1 MDKRDFGGVQV
12 PVYGQGTWKFHG
24 GPESLR
30 AGLDLGLTH
39 VDTAELYSGA
49 EEIIA
54 KAIDGRRDEVFLV
67 SKVMPQH
74 ASRKGTLTACDT
86 SLSKLKTDRLDCYL
100 LHWPGSHPLEDTI
113 AAFEELQKAGKIRAY
128 GVSNFAEELLQ
139 EVVAIAGKGRIACNQ
154 VLYNLNERHVE
165 AKLYSLCRKLGVA
178 LVGYSPF
185 DGVSDKGALAEVAR
199 EVRATP
205 RQVALAFLTRLEGT
219 FAIPKSEQVEH
230 VRENAKRVQLTA
242 AQLGRLEKAFPLRE
256 RSELPVA

>member
-24 GPESLR
+24 GPASLR

-39 VDTAELYSGA
+39 IDTAELYTGA

-74 ASRKGTLTACDT
+74 ASRRGTVAACDA
-86 SLSKLKTDRLDCYL
+86 SLQRLKTDRLDCYL
-100 LHWPGSHPLEDTI
+100 LHWPGSHSLEDTI

-128 GVSNFAEELLQ
+128 GVSNFDEGLLG
-139 EVVAIAGKGRIACNQ
+139 EAVKIAGQGRIVCNQ
-154 VLYNLNERHVE
+154 VLYNLSERHVE
-165 AKLYSLCRKLGVA
+165 AKVYPLCRKLGVA

-185 DGVSDKGALAEVAR
+185 DGVSDRGALAEVAK
-199 EVRATP
+199 ELHATP

-219 FAIPKSEQVEH
+219 FAIPKAEQVEH
-230 VRENAKRVQLTA
+230 VRENARRIQMTA
-242 AQLGRLEKAFPLRE
+242 AQVARLEKAFPLHE
-256 RSELPVA
+256 RNELPVA